1 MTEIR
6 IKMSL
11 FLILGLQITE
21 VTGQY
26 SSSVF
31 VRDGDDVTMSCEY
44 VFDGQ
49 DECDSTYWI
58 LSGSRITHLV
68 KQGKI
73 VKDADPKSD
82 RLSLTQNCSLV
93 LKKVTAGD
101 TDHYN
106 CRQSR
111 SGQYDL
117 NTLVYLSVVT
127 MTEQKDGDEVK
138 FTCSVS
144 PHVYFTHTVKWLHE
158 RQKVDEG
165 NTDIKTSQSKSSATV
180 TFPSS
185 YLKKPKYHEMFQ
197 CEVTDGYEGKELLT
211 FSAPSSGEDRTTSV
225 QTTTEN
231 RKNSRME
238 PAAPD
243 HSDTSPRQPDWW
255 LYVAVAGGSAAL
267 LVIIVALI
275 IWKRAKGRKPQKD
288 GDTENAEQGQGLN
301 STETQSA
308 PGSSQDTA
316 DPDDGVSYASISY
329 TKKTDSRA
337 QVRVRDDD
345 DDDEGDAVTYS
356 TVKVSSSSAGASTDP
371 SDVYANVNKTD
382 G

>member
-1 MTEIR
+1 
-6 IKMSL
+6 
-11 FLILGLQITE
+11 
-21 VTGQY
+21 
-26 SSSVF
+26 
-31 VRDGDDVTMSCEY
+31 
-44 VFDGQ
+44 
-49 DECDSTYWI
+49 
-58 LSGSRITHLV
+58 
-68 KQGKI
+68 
-73 VKDADPKSD
+73 
-82 RLSLTQNCSLV
+82 
-93 LKKVTAGD
+93 
-101 TDHYN
+101 
-106 CRQSR
+106 
-111 SGQYDL
+111 
-117 NTLVYLSVVT
+117 

-144 PHVYFTHTVKWLHE
+144 AAPGLTHTVKWLHE
-158 RQKVDEG
+158 RQNVDEG

-185 YLKKPKYHEMFQ
+185 LLKKPKYHELFQ
-197 CEVTDGYEGKELLT
+197 CEVTDGLRGKVQLFT
-211 FSAPSSGEDRTTSV
+211 FSAPSSGEKPGEDRTTTV

-231 RKNSRME
+231 RKNSWMD

-243 HSDTSPRQPDWW
+243 HSDTSPTQPDWR
-255 LYVAVAGGSAAL
+255 LYAAVAGASAAL

-288 GDTENAEQGQGLN
+288 EHAENAEQGQGLN
-301 STETQSA
+301 PTETQSA
-308 PGSSQDTA
+308 PGTSQDTA

-329 TKKTDSRA
+329 TKTNGRA

-382 G
+382 R

>member
-21 VTGQY
+21 VTGQF

-31 VRDGDDVTMSCEY
+31 VRDGDDVTMSCKY

-58 LSGSRITHLV
+58 LHGSRITHLV

-73 VKDADPKSD
+73 VKNADPKSD

-101 TDHYN
+101 TDRYD
-106 CRQSR
+106 CQQFR
-111 SGQYDL
+111 SGQQLQY
-117 NTLVYLSVVT
+117 TLVYLSVVT

-144 PHVYFTHTVKWLHE
+144 PAPGFRHTVKWLHE

-197 CEVTDGYEGKELLT
+197 CEVTDGFRGRELLT
-211 FSAPSSGEDRTTSV
+211 FSAPSSGEKPGEDRTTSV

-231 RKNSRME
+231 RKNSLME

-243 HSDTSPRQPDWW
+243 HRDTSPRQPGW
-255 LYVAVAGGSAAL
+255 LR
-267 LVIIVALI
+267 LVIVSVGLTLLI
-275 IWKRAKGRKPQKD
+275 LSVVTVDIWTRSKGNK
-288 GDTENAEQGQGLN
+288 
-301 STETQSA
+301 TQ
-308 PGSSQDTA
+308 T
-316 DPDDGVSYASISY
+316 
-329 TKKTDSRA
+329 
-337 QVRVRDDD
+337 DDD
-345 DDDEGDAVTYS
+345 DVSLTTEHSNAHNDEDEDED
-356 TVKVSSSSAGASTDP
+356 KVN
-371 SDVYANVNKTD
+371 YENV
-382 G
+382 

>member
-21 VTGQY
+21 VTGQF

-31 VRDGDDVTMSCEY
+31 VRDGDDVTMSCKN

-49 DECDSTYWI
+49 DECDSINWFLI
-58 LSGSRITHLV
+58 GSRITDLV
-68 KQGKI
+68 RKGKI

-101 TDHYN
+101 ADHYN

-111 SGQYDL
+111 SGHDL

-158 RQKVDEG
+158 RQNEDEG
-165 NTDIKTSQSKSSATV
+165 NTDIKTSQSESSATV

-197 CEVTDGYEGKELLT
+197 CEVTDGFGGRELLN

-231 RKNSRME
+231 RKNSLME

-243 HSDTSPRQPDWW
+243 HSDTSPRQPGW
-255 LYVAVAGGSAAL
+255 LR
-267 LVIIVALI
+267 LVIVSVGLTLLI
-275 IWKRAKGRKPQKD
+275 LSVVTVDIWTRSKGNK
-288 GDTENAEQGQGLN
+288 
-301 STETQSA
+301 TQ
-308 PGSSQDTA
+308 T
-316 DPDDGVSYASISY
+316 
-329 TKKTDSRA
+329 
-337 QVRVRDDD
+337 DDD
-345 DDDEGDAVTYS
+345 DAHNDEDEDED
-356 TVKVSSSSAGASTDP
+356 KVN
-371 SDVYANVNKTD
+371 YENV
-382 G
+382 